1 MSKLKSLVADAI
13 KTMKIEI
20 DSAAGA
26 IAAAPEVEAPKA
38 KVASKSALGA
48 MPQEAQRAAELGYI
62 IKSIRGGKELLKSES
77 DALNVRVKAVG
88 VTADIAE
95 LLPTGFTGTLWQDIQ
110 LKLGVTGMFAFK
122 QTSPGKYDSIA
133 THGIEGFMI
142 DEATDGTDSA
152 EGYITMI
159 YLVKKCMAIVR
170 KSYEALDDSLIDL
183 ATEVRNGIVDALARA
198 IENAVVNGDDTA
210 THFDDN
216 ANIAAGDFRRA
227 FKGLRVLGLNKTTVD
242 FGGAALT
249 EADWLTKIS
258 AMQEA
263 GGVYLSEEEVAM
275 GNVALVVDQNSYN
288 QLRLFPSFLTK
299 EKAGMGTL
307 FGADVASVFG
317 IPVVMSPYIPVV
329 AATGVIDGVTP
340 ANNITSACIMVN
352 KDTCVYY
359 ATGTPTLEQDRNI
372 VNQSIINTGSVRV
385 GFNSKFDRLDSNP
398 TAIDATRS
406 NIVYGININRI

>member
-13 KTMKIEI
+13 KTMKTEI
-20 DSAAGA
+20 DSAAGQ
-26 IAAAPEVEAPKA
+26 IAAAPEVEAPSA
-38 KVASKSALGA
+38 NLVTAASIKSAPA
-48 MPQEAQRAAELGYI
+48 EVQRAAELGYI
-62 IKSIRGGKELLKSES
+62 IKSIRGGKALLKSET
-77 DALNVRVKAVG
+77 AELNRRVKAVG
-88 VTADIAE
+88 VTTDIAE
-95 LLPTGFTGTLWQDIQ
+95 LLPSGFTGTLWHDIQ
-110 LKLGVTGMFAFK
+110 LKLGVTGMFGYKSTA
-122 QTSPGKYDSIA
+122 PGAYDSIA
-133 THGIEGFMI
+133 THGIAGFLV

-183 ATEVRNGIVDALARA
+183 ATEVRNGIVDAIARA
-198 IENAVVNGDDTA
+198 IENAVINGDDTV

-227 FKGLRVLGLNKTTVD
+227 FKGLRKLGLNKQTID
-242 FGGAALT
+242 FGGAALS

-275 GNVALVVDQNSYN
+275 GNVALIVDQNSYN
-288 QLRLFPSFLTK
+288 QLRMLPSFLTK

-307 FGADVASVFG
+307 FGADVATVFG
-317 IPVVMSPYIPVV
+317 IPVMMTPYLPVV
-329 AATGVIDGVTP
+329 DATGVVDGVTP
-340 ANNITSACIMVN
+340 ANNVTSSCIMVN
-352 KDTCVYY
+352 KSTCVYY
-359 ATGTPTLEQDRNI
+359 ATGTPTMEQDRNI

-385 GFNSKFDRLDSNP
+385 GFNSKFDRLDSDP
-398 TAIDATRS
+398 TAIDATRK

>member
-20 DSAAGA
+20 DAAGSQV
-26 IAAAPEVEAPKA
+26 AAAPVVEAPAEKL
-38 KVASKSALGA
+38 VNASAIKSAPL
-48 MPQEAQRAAELGYI
+48 EVQRAAELGYI

-77 DALNVRVKAVG
+77 DALNMRVKAVG
-88 VTADIAE
+88 VTTDIAE
-95 LLPTGFTGTLWQDIQ
+95 LLPTGFTGTLWHDIQ
-110 LKLGVTGMFAFK
+110 LKLGVTGMFTYK
-122 QTSPGKYDSIA
+122 QTSPGAYDSIA
-133 THGIEGFMI
+133 THGIEGFLI

-183 ATEVRNGIVDALARA
+183 ATEVRNGIVDAIARS
-198 IENAVVNGDDTA
+198 IENAVVNGDNT
-210 THFDDN
+210 TVHFDDN

-249 EADWLTKIS
+249 EADWLTYIS

-275 GNVALVVDQNSYN
+275 GNVALIVDQNSYN
-288 QLRLFPSFLTK
+288 QLRMFPSFLTK

-317 IPVVMSPYIPVV
+317 IPVIMTPYLPQVTALGVV
-329 AATGVIDGVTP
+329 DATP
-340 ANNITSACIMVN
+340 ANNVASACIMVN
-352 KDTCVYY
+352 KSTCVYY
-359 ATGTPTLEQDRNI
+359 ATGTPTMEQDRNI

-385 GFNSKFDRLDSNP
+385 GFNSKFDRLDSDP
-398 TAIDATRS
+398 TAIDATRG
-406 NIVYGININRI
+406 NIVYGINVNRI